1 VKKVRILVLLLL
13 LLPAGLHTASADQPR
28 GALWAASDGQGT
40 VSLFWIPK
48 DLVWPT
54 GGWRLESIVQGKS
67 RVLADKISPGGDRAA
82 MGRLRPADQT
92 AIDAFRSELQSG
104 AIPKEDREI
113 AVTVMGLSAASNADF
128 GLAVGLRYQ
137 DSDARGGER
146 TYRLIALNDKGKKQA
161 VLQSAPVDPLIAT
174 PLPETPPAFMA
185 VPVEAGVELS
195 WDNPAPNPQVPV
207 YAFAV
212 EREDAAGGNILLT
225 DQPLL
230 MTEDGSGQPP
240 ARFLDQAPPKESEA
254 TYRLFSLDLFGRRS
268 RPGSTTLFIPDLS
281 ALTPPAEFAAT
292 AGENEVA
299 LAWEANPSPYTR
311 GYVIE
316 RALLRGGPFTAA
328 TPEGLEADRTRWED
342 TQVVGGTSYFY
353 RIRSMDPR
361 GDLGPPSL
369 VRAATPQNRQ
379 APPRPD
385 NLKADVGRTR
395 VRLTWDTVRF
405 PAAGYLVERRA
416 ADADRWVLL
425 TPTVVPEPVFDD
437 HIGLHTQGA
446 FRYRITA
453 VAFDDQQSK
462 PSREVEAV
470 LLDTVSPNPPQITSV
485 DGRDGKVVLTFEA
498 TPPQEDVASFLVVRS
513 VTEDDPGLV
522 IGDPIPAGKG
532 RFEDR
537 FVTVGEKYW
546 YRLVAVDT
554 SGNRSDPSWARRV
567 RVQNPPVPGPPKPS
581 LEVEQEPL
589 RHVRIT
595 FKAPPEGLEV
605 IVQRRGADGVWR
617 ALTGGIHNA
626 TDAVDLNPPQEPR
639 VYYRLVYRAANG
651 AIGDPSTEEEAH
663 LE

>member
-1 VKKVRILVLLLL
+1 
-13 LLPAGLHTASADQPR
+13 
-28 GALWAASDGQGT
+28 
-40 VSLFWIPK
+40 
-48 DLVWPT
+48 
-54 GGWRLESIVQGKS
+54 
-67 RVLADKISPGGDRAA
+67 
-82 MGRLRPADQT
+82 
-92 AIDAFRSELQSG
+92 
-104 AIPKEDREI
+104 
-113 AVTVMGLSAASNADF
+113 
-128 GLAVGLRYQ
+128 
-137 DSDARGGER
+137 
-146 TYRLIALNDKGKKQA
+146 
-161 VLQSAPVDPLIAT
+161 
-174 PLPETPPAFMA
+174 
-185 VPVEAGVELS
+185 
-195 WDNPAPNPQVPV
+195 
-207 YAFAV
+207 
-212 EREDAAGGNILLT
+212 
-225 DQPLL
+225 
-230 MTEDGSGQPP
+230 
-240 ARFLDQAPPKESEA
+240 
-254 TYRLFSLDLFGRRS
+254 
-268 RPGSTTLFIPDLS
+268 
-281 ALTPPAEFAAT
+281 
-292 AGENEVA
+292 
-299 LAWEANPSPYTR
+299 
-311 GYVIE
+311 
-316 RALLRGGPFTAA
+316 
-328 TPEGLEADRTRWED
+328 
-342 TQVVGGTSYFY
+342 VGGTSYFY